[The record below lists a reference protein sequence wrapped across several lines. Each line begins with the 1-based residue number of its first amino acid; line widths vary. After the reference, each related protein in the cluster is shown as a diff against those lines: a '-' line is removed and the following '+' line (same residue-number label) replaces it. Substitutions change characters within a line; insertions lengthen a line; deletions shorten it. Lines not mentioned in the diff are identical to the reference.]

1 MNFSHAGLSQ
11 WWGGA
16 LRGVGKCKRWG
27 LLPVQVR
34 CGRKRQVGG
43 AVTLLSRGGVEERGK
58 EEELRGLS
66 GLEKAGVSDC
76 RGHTDTEKGSGVRSE
91 KPELFSW
98 FSTHVIQFSG
108 PPWLNSCMYTEI
120 QSRQPLTTY
129 DAWRLLSSSGNMT
142 ETHLCVFPRTGHR
155 IYYARPVLESHA
167 LLWVAI
173 QTSLGW
179 ISRNNHILLL
189 GNI

>member
-1 MNFSHAGLSQ
+1 MKFSHAGLSQ
-11 WWGGA
+11 WQGA
-16 LRGVGKCKRWG
+16 LRAVGKCKRWG
-27 LLPVQVR
+27 LLPIQVR

-98 FSTHVIQFSG
+98 LPTHVIHFSE
-108 PPWLNSCMYTEI
+108 PPCVNSCKYTEI

-142 ETHLCVFPRTGHR
+142 EPHTSVFPFQVTHR
-155 IYYARPVLESHA
+155 SSN
-167 LLWVAI
+167 LLCKACVRV
-173 QTSLGW
+173 TCTFMG
-179 ISRNNHILLL
+179 
-189 GNI
+189 

>member
-11 WWGGA
+11 WWGA

-27 LLPVQVR
+27 LLPIQVR

-76 RGHTDTEKGSGVRSE
+76 RGHTDTEKESGVRSE
-91 KPELFSW
+91 QPGLFSW
-98 FSTHVIQFSG
+98 LTTHMLFIFQG
-108 PPWLNSCMYTEI
+108 PHVNSCMYTEVTV
-120 QSRQPLTTY
+120 QTTTDY
-129 DAWRLLSSSGNMT
+129 
-142 ETHLCVFPRTGHR
+142 
-155 IYYARPVLESHA
+155 I
-167 LLWVAI
+167 
-173 QTSLGW
+173 
-179 ISRNNHILLL
+179 
-189 GNI
+189 